1 MWERLAP
8 RASFSL
14 DFTPILIT
22 ATVAS
27 KSSAG
32 TGYSVANEKHYDAW
46 GKVRY
51 DGAAGSS
58 GQNLDASFDP
68 YFGEGG

>member
-1 MWERLAP
+1 MRTIFVNSNVRCIRLM
-8 RASFSL
+8 
-14 DFTPILIT
+14 IWNN
-22 ATVAS
+22 
-27 KSSAG
+27 G
-32 TGYSVANEKHYDAW
+32 TGYAVANEKHYDAW

-51 DGAAGSS
+51 DGGTGSS